1 MKIRHPMT
9 LRHPVI
15 FTLSNFMRMYFILL
29 YSILI
34 FLTLLDFIPF
44 YVIEYF
50 ELRLSQ
56 FVARA

>member
-1 MKIRHPMT
+1 MT